1 MNFPEAE
8 QIYLN
13 LKNQLLSGVI
23 SQQEFRSRVNE
34 LRVLDATGVW
44 WQIREEDGGWLRWTG
59 TAWVSET
66 LPYPPPAP
74 HPSSPQPAQQPYPQ
88 MQQPQSYPSQA
99 PVYAAPAPQPAP
111 VYNQPVQAPPVQY
124 APQAPMQQQAALATQ
139 YSGQRKNEV
148 IAAVASIWPGLGQA
162 YVGELGRGLAI
173 FAFVVVLSSL
183 GALLGYLSWAAFIV
197 WAYGI
202 YDSYTIAKK
211 MNSGAIPFVET
222 NAMKMVGLIIG
233 SLIIGFVIYLIVSYI
248 VVLLLFSGF

>member
-23 SQQEFRSRVNE
+23 SQQEFRNRVNE
-34 LRVLDATGVW
+34 LRVLDVNGVW

-59 TAWVSET
+59 TAWVSDT
-66 LPYPPPAP
+66 LPYPPPAQ
-74 HPSSPQPAQQPYPQ
+74 HPSMPQPAQPAYPQ
-88 MQQPQSYPSQA
+88 MQQPQSYPPQA
-99 PVYAAPAPQPAP
+99 PGYGAPAPQPAP
-111 VYNQPVQAPPVQY
+111 SYNQPVQPPPAQY
-124 APQAPMQQQAALATQ
+124 APQPPMQQQAPPMQ

-173 FAFVVVLSSL
+173 FAFVSVLSSL

-202 YDSYTIAKK
+202 YDSYSIAKK

-222 NAMKMVGLIIG
+222 NTMKMVGLIIG
-233 SLIIGFVIYLIVSYI
+233 SLIIGFVVYIIVSYI
-248 VVLLLFSGF
+248 VALLLFSTF